1 MTGIADV
8 ARRAGVSKATASRA
22 LTGRGYVAEGTRSR
36 VEIAA
41 SDLGYTASTNAAS
54 LVTGR
59 TQNVGL
65 ILPYVNR
72 WFFAEVLE
80 GVQQSLLTHGWDLTL
95 YDAKPGTNARTQIFE
110 HFLGRK
116 RFDGLIAVGIE
127 PDDRELERL
136 VAMGKPVV
144 SIGSYD
150 IGTSA
155 ISIDDEDAARRATEH
170 LIELGH
176 RNIAFVGGATDGI
189 GMTVGDA
196 RRRDSYIEAMRR
208 AGLDH
213 FVRHVASPVSMPGGY
228 AASVDML
235 SDSRDRP
242 TGVVAVCDEVAIG
255 TIIAARRLGI
265 LMPSDISVIGI
276 DDHENADMF
285 ALTTLRQR
293 PRAQAH
299 DAVELLVQLIDGE
312 ATEPVRVWEP
322 ARLIVRSSTA
332 ALNPA
337 NSAATVGVGSR
348 GA

>member
-1 MTGIADV
+1 MTGISDV
-8 ARRAGVSKATASRA
+8 AQRAGVSKATASRA
-22 LTGRGYVAEGTRSR
+22 LTGRGYVAESTRRR
-36 VEIAA
+36 VEAA
-41 SDLGYTASTNAAS
+41 AVELGYTASTNAAS

-80 GVQQSLLTHGWDLTL
+80 GVQESLLAQGWDLTL
-95 YDAKPGTNARTQIFE
+95 YDAKPGTKARTEIFE
-110 HFLGRK
+110 RFLGRK

-127 PDDRELERL
+127 PDDRELEHL

-150 IGTSA
+150 VGTSA
-155 ISIDDEDAARRATEH
+155 ISIDDADAARRATEH

-176 RNIAFVGGATDGI
+176 RNIAFVGGTEDGL

-196 RRRDSYIEAMRR
+196 RRRTSYIETMHV
-208 AGLDH
+208 AGLAN
-213 FVRHVASPVSMPGGY
+213 FVRHVGSPVSMPGGY

-242 TGVVAVCDEVAIG
+242 TAVIAVCDEVAIG
-255 TIIAARRLGI
+255 TIIAARRLGM
-265 LMPSDISVIGI
+265 LVPSDLSVVGI

-285 ALTTLRQR
+285 ALTTLRQQ
-293 PRAQAH
+293 PREQAH
-299 DAVELLVQLIDGE
+299 HAVDLLVQLIDGA
-312 ATEPVRVWEP
+312 ATEPQRVWEP

-332 ALNPA
+332 SLDPA
-337 NSAATVGVGSR
+337 HSAASVGVGSR

>member
-1 MTGIADV
+1 MTGISDV
-8 ARRAGVSKATASRA
+8 AHRAGVSKATASRA
-22 LTGRGYVAEGTRSR
+22 LTGRGYVAEGTRRR
-36 VEIAA
+36 VEAA
-41 SDLGYTASTNAAS
+41 AVELGYTASTNAAS

-80 GVQQSLLTHGWDLTL
+80 GVQESLLTQGWDLTL
-95 YDAKPGTNARTQIFE
+95 YDAKPGTRARTEIFE
-110 HFLGRK
+110 RFLGRK

-127 PDDRELERL
+127 PDDRELDHL
-136 VAMGKPVV
+136 VAMRKPVV

-155 ISIDDEDAARRATEH
+155 ISIDDADAARRATEH

-176 RNIAFVGGATDGI
+176 RNIAFVGGTDVGI

-196 RRRDSYIEAMRR
+196 RRRASYNEAMRG
-208 AGLDH
+208 AGLAH

-242 TGVVAVCDEVAIG
+242 TAVVAVCDEVGIG
-255 TIIAARRLGI
+255 TIIAARRLGM
-265 LMPSDISVIGI
+265 LVPSDLSVVGI

-285 ALTTLRQR
+285 ALTTLRQQ
-293 PRAQAH
+293 PREQAH
-299 DAVELLVQLIDGE
+299 HAVDLLVRLIDGD
-312 ATEPVRVWEP
+312 ATEPQRVWEP

-332 ALNPA
+332 SLDPTH
-337 NSAATVGVGSR
+337 SAASVGLGSR
-348 GA
+348 AV